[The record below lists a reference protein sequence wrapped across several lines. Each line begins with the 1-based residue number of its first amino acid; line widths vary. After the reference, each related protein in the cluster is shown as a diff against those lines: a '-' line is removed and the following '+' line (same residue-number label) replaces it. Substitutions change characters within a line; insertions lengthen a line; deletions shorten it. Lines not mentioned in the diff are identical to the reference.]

1 MTDGMKDNKAVISI
15 GKISV
20 IGFIVLFVF
29 YSDTIFTI
37 KNQISSQ
44 IHDRDR
50 SSKVKRLL
58 NKKNSDVFED
68 IGAQ

>member
-1 MTDGMKDNKAVISI
+1 MKDNKAVISI

-37 KNQISSQ
+37 KDQISSQ
-44 IHDRDR
+44 IQYLNRHP
-50 SSKVKRLL
+50 KVKRLL